1 MSWRPCYDEAICR
14 LTLLL
19 EKVAHEWLQTFPRA
33 HLRSTVRVV
42 YTGPCSLIVGAPM
55 PVLLTTNSSNNHHA
69 ATKVCLCQQPQL
81 QKCGD
86 AGVLGVGAC
95 RQGITTCSANNCQ
108 VKRPRRI
115 SEVQA
120 PPRACRPY
128 WAAKYQKA
136 WSGVDQ
142 TGARAPGS
150 FGGGRR
156 GMGEAEDS
164 ERRDAQ
170 VRTMM

>member
-1 MSWRPCYDEAICR
+1 MAANLS
-14 LTLLL
+14 
-19 EKVAHEWLQTFPRA
+19 RA

-55 PVLLTTNSSNNHHA
+55 PALTTNSSNNHHA

-81 QKCGD
+81 QKCGV

-95 RQGITTCSANNCQ
+95 RQGITTCSANSCQ

-115 SEVQA
+115 SEFQA

-128 WAAKYQKA
+128 WAAKYQNA

-150 FGGGRR
+150 VGGGGGGWGRR
-156 GMGEAEDS
+156 RTANAATLKF
-164 ERRDAQ
+164 AQ
-170 VRTMM
+170 